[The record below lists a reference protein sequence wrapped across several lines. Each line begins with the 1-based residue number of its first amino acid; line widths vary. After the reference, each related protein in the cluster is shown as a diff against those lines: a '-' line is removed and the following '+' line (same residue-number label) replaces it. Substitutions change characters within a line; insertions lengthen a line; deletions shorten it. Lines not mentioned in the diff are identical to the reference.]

1 MLNHL
6 GQSDTAS
13 KIQNAL
19 YKTIESG
26 IHTADIYN
34 SNTSKQKVSTT
45 EFTRVVITNLGN
57 LPQKLNVANFQPT
70 QKSMAK
76 SYVAIKSSETR
87 LLIGCDVFINWQ
99 ASDINVLLEKLSTL
113 DNKNFV
119 LKTISA
125 KGLALWPSEAVL
137 SQVSSDFLMLRFMG
151 QKITGE
157 SSTKIINPN
166 LFVSNL
172 NILQLLQ
179 ELTEKNID
187 FVKIENLYSFNNI
200 ACFSSGQ
207 GE

>member
-1 MLNHL
+1 MMCSN
-6 GQSDTAS
+6 
-13 KIQNAL
+13 IQ
-19 YKTIESG
+19 
-26 IHTADIYN
+26 
-34 SNTSKQKVSTT
+34 V
-45 EFTRVVITNLGN
+45 
-57 LPQKLNVANFQPT
+57 
-70 QKSMAK
+70 
-76 SYVAIKSSETR
+76 
-87 LLIGCDVFINWQ
+87 
-99 ASDINVLLEKLSTL
+99 VLLYNIYIIYISVNFLSHL
-113 DNKNFV
+113 WSNFV